1 MPRIC
6 IKASLNPYLY
16 TAYCVSHGWLLLMH
30 NTVDTWHKEV
40 TAQIAKYKKREKIVR
55 VEGGQEIQARWNNR
69 KCPKFSALLIRLKY
83 HFFCGGDAWPYR
95 SEISVNIRVL
105 ADVLMGH
112 ISPLQKVLI
121 SFVLWWGVQKYH
133 FMDIPAEIHDKKKFL
148 SVHYFND
155 KVQTKRPEFNL
166 DVNIIQTFLSSTTTS
181 VLCLLIVCGRDNLL
195 TSYNKEL

>member
-83 HFFCGGDAWPYR
+83 HFFVGEMHDRTDLKSPST
-95 SEISVNIRVL
+95 SESSQ
-105 ADVLMGH
+105 MY
-112 ISPLQKVLI
+112 S
-121 SFVLWWGVQKYH
+121 WG
-133 FMDIPAEIHDKKKFL
+133 
-148 SVHYFND
+148 
-155 KVQTKRPEFNL
+155 
-166 DVNIIQTFLSSTTTS
+166 TFLLFRRCSSLLFCGEGYRNITS
-181 VLCLLIVCGRDNLL
+181 WIYQQKFMIRKSFFQYIILMIKCRQKGQNLI
-195 TSYNKEL
+195 